1 MEILVYEHLTGG
13 GFAKAE
19 LPVWGLPEGY
29 AMLKALIEDFK
40 RLGCKVS
47 TTLDW
52 RIPSREIQA
61 DQVQP
66 VKQNDRLEEKLVKL
80 ASKVDAAIIVAP
92 EQGGTLLKLIELVE
106 KVCPLTMNCPSAF
119 LKTYQGKAE
128 ILEAL
133 RLRGVKI
140 PETITLNSFE
150 EVRGLRLPGFPSIV
164 KPSKAAGCQGLS
176 LVEDGS
182 KLAEALKHAFRE
194 AGFPVLVQRFIDG
207 QHASLS
213 LLAWNGKVEALSL
226 NLQLISLKPP
236 PEGGNYLGGLT
247 PLSKPPSR
255 NFKEILR
262 SLAELK
268 PGLRGYVGVDLILTG
283 GEAWVVEV
291 NPRLTTSYLGLRRT
305 LNVNP
310 ASLMLQAAQGKP
322 LTLKPKNHGFSVYL
336 KVRRLPER
344 LPQGFEAYTPPLGGS
359 LLVGWARTLKEL
371 FSKLERL
378 GETAHV
384 VPRLRCGWSQ
394 H

>member
-19 LPVWGLPEGY
+19 LPAWGLPEGY

-92 EQGGTLLKLIELVE
+92 EQGGTLLKRIELVE

-140 PETITLNSFE
+140 PETIIALTKEKEATALLDGD
-150 EVRGLRLPGFPSIV
+150 RGG
-164 KPSKAAGCQGLS
+164 
-176 LVEDGS
+176 
-182 KLAEALKHAFRE
+182 
-194 AGFPVLVQRFIDG
+194 
-207 QHASLS
+207 
-213 LLAWNGKVEALSL
+213 
-226 NLQLISLKPP
+226 
-236 PEGGNYLGGLT
+236 
-247 PLSKPPSR
+247 
-255 NFKEILR
+255 
-262 SLAELK
+262 
-268 PGLRGYVGVDLILTG
+268 DLILKELLQVANIKYVARAPPG
-283 GEAWVVEV
+283 KEVEELSPKEIMEALAQRVPVKELKAKRRVGRKVFVPHQIVEAVKELEGTWEAVLFNGNMERIARVPVAELVDELQHAKDVDTVVFDGV
-291 NPRLTTSYLGLRRT
+291 ITQRL
-305 LNVNP
+305 VDV
-310 ASLMLQAAQGKP
+310 ASEKKIKCLVGARISDVVKKP
-322 LTLKPKNHGFSVYL
+322 LDIHILTFSD
-336 KVRRLPER
+336 
-344 LPQGFEAYTPPLGGS
+344 
-359 LLVGWARTLKEL
+359 
-371 FSKLERL
+371 LE
-378 GETAHV
+378 
-384 VPRLRCGWSQ
+384 
-394 H
+394 